1 MKGWMK
7 IQVCVVVVSCQQRF
21 KKFVAE
27 SLKKKEKKNRKMI
40 LKHRI

>member
-27 SLKKKEKKNRKMI
+27 SLKKKKKKTER
-40 LKHRI
+40 